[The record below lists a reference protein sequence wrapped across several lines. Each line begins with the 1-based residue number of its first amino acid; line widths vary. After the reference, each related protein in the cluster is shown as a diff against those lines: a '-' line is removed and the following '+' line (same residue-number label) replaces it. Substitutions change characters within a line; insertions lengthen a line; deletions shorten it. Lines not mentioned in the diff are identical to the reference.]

1 MSVINN
7 NSPLNRWG
15 VYRGVN
21 EDYLIIKE
29 VRDGNGRI
37 ESYSYTHAVKD
48 DDDLEEFIDLA
59 DNGEIDE
66 LFK

>member
-1 MSVINN
+1 MTDNN
-7 NSPLNRWG
+7 NDSLNRWS

-21 EDYLIIKE
+21 DGYVIIKE
-29 VRDGNGRI
+29 LYDNNGKI
-37 ESYSYTHAVKD
+37 IGYSYTHAVRD